1 MCRSL
6 QKLGLNQKKN
16 IVSSQAATQESKTS
30 EQNTGKS
37 QKYRA
42 RKFSISRRG
51 RSFTGLTRTHARSQM
66 GTRVYAL
73 KPFYRGAKVTVIGA
87 MEKNCGINDNE

>member
-6 QKLGLNQKKN
+6 QKLGLKKKKHCGVAKQQLKSPKPQSRILEKVRN
-16 IVSSQAATQESKTS
+16 IEPENLVFLDEAGVLLE
-30 EQNTGKS
+30 GKNPCTF
-37 QKYRA
+37 K
-42 RKFSISRRG
+42 
-51 RSFTGLTRTHARSQM
+51 M

-87 MEKNCGINDNE
+87 ISMKKSINDNE